1 MVTEEQI
8 KAMKRGERIITFAG
22 EISNDTILFVLGKES
37 EYDYKGKF
45 VTTKNREWY
54 DSKFEITITKI

>member
-8 KAMKRGERIITFAG
+8 KAMKSGEQIITFAG

-45 VTTKNREWY
+45 VTTKNGVWY
-54 DSKFEITITKI
+54 DSKFEITITKK